1 MSKINWN
8 KVEETITNYNKK
20 SRHHCVGM
28 CTVSNRS
35 HYANKDGFKVTHQ
48 GYDKNQVRI
57 YKGHCAQTQFVKDEL
72 GLLTNKAP
80 VKEGFHIPVHW
91 VEVANLTVEA
101 LAEAKLRA
109 EERAANLRYYGDVRK
124 KLLSKAPSKLVR
136 KFDRAV
142 SHRRFLDAK
151 DIARR
156 YGVRL

>member
-1 MSKINWN
+1 MK
-8 KVEETITNYNKK
+8 
-20 SRHHCVGM
+20 
-28 CTVSNRS
+28 
-35 HYANKDGFKVTHQ
+35 
-48 GYDKNQVRI
+48 RI
-57 YKGHCAQTQFVKDEL
+57 YKGHCRQTQFVKDEL

-91 VEVANLTVEA
+91 RKIADATVEA
-101 LAEAKLRA
+101 LAEARLRA

-124 KLLSKAPSKLVR
+124 KLKSRAPSKLVR

-142 SHRRFLDAK
+142 SYRRFLDAK

>member
-1 MSKINWN
+1 MSKIEWN
-8 KVEETITNYNKK
+8 KVEETITNYNEK

-28 CTVSNRS
+28 CAVSNRS
-35 HYANKDGFKVTHQ
+35 HYASKDGFLVTHQ

-91 VEVANLTVEA
+91 VEVADLTVEA

>member
-8 KVEETITNYNKK
+8 KVEETITNYNQK
-20 SRHHCVGM
+20 SKHHCVGM

-35 HYANKDGFKVTHQ
+35 HYASTDGFKVTHE
-48 GYDKNQVRI
+48 GYDKNMERI

-72 GLLTNKAP
+72 GLVTNKAP

-91 VEVANLTVEA
+91 REIADATVEA
-101 LAEAKLRA
+101 LAEAELRA
-109 EERAANLRYYGDVRK
+109 KQRAANLRYYGDVRK
-124 KLLSKAPSKLVR
+124 KLLSKAPRKLVR